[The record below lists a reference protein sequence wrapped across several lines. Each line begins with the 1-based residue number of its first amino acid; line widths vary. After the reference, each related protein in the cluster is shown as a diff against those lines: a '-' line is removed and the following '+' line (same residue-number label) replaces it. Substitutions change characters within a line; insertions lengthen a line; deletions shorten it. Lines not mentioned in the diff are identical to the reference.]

1 MEELP
6 IRIIYTIN
14 RILSNP
20 RVLLLVCNRM
30 GGLEIVHP
38 DQLREFFYSLM
49 EMDMHTREM
58 YYFEEYDEVIFDFYE
73 ESDTIKIMFT
83 TGSFMEAKV
92 VLEDPESSEKT
103 WVKSEEDLV
112 TSMEISGTLMSQ
124 IREVLPEEMK
134 HDFILTSLPS
144 PKNNYLMDDKGN
156 YFEGDFNL
164 ISDPSKEYHF
174 TASLDIST
182 NQWETNY
189 EPKEGTERKEF
200 GEGDQQVSS

>member
-1 MEELP
+1 
-6 IRIIYTIN
+6 
-14 RILSNP
+14 
-20 RVLLLVCNRM
+20 
-30 GGLEIVHP
+30 
-38 DQLREFFYSLM
+38 
-49 EMDMHTREM
+49 MDMHTREM

-83 TGSFMEAKV
+83 TGTWVEAKV

-156 YFEGDFNL
+156 YFEGASTSFLTPLKNI
-164 ISDPSKEYHF
+164 ISLQ
-174 TASLDIST
+174 A
-182 NQWETNY
+182 
-189 EPKEGTERKEF
+189 
-200 GEGDQQVSS
+200 

>member
-6 IRIIYTIN
+6 IRIIYPIN

-73 ESDTIKIMFT
+73 ESDTC
-83 TGSFMEAKV
+83 
-92 VLEDPESSEKT
+92 L
-103 WVKSEEDLV
+103 LY
-112 TSMEISGTLMSQ
+112 TSDAADE
-124 IREVLPEEMK
+124 
-134 HDFILTSLPS
+134 
-144 PKNNYLMDDKGN
+144 
-156 YFEGDFNL
+156 
-164 ISDPSKEYHF
+164 
-174 TASLDIST
+174 
-182 NQWETNY
+182 
-189 EPKEGTERKEF
+189 
-200 GEGDQQVSS
+200 

>member
-1 MEELP
+1 
-6 IRIIYTIN
+6 
-14 RILSNP
+14 
-20 RVLLLVCNRM
+20 
-30 GGLEIVHP
+30 
-38 DQLREFFYSLM
+38 
-49 EMDMHTREM
+49 MDMHTREM
-58 YYFEEYDEVIFDFYE
+58 YYFEENDEVIFDFYE

-83 TGSFMEAKV
+83 TGTF
-92 VLEDPESSEKT
+92 
-103 WVKSEEDLV
+103 
-112 TSMEISGTLMSQ
+112 MEISGTLMSQ